1 MARTLGLF
9 LAFAVSAVIGLGVS
23 TSFVDP
29 LYGDGVDATLVRSF
43 LGAEETLLRK
53 RATVGEG
60 VEFSVTLD
68 RASSARLH
76 VDLAGDRLEIQVHN
90 PTAAPV
96 LSPGELHLTLSDL
109 DWDHPDRRILALTG
123 HSNGLDARG
132 SFEGDTITIA
142 LGSIAYAPGAATASF
157 DITAG
162 TAATRRLAGLPPIS
176 LRAAIGVL
184 AVLVL
189 SGYLLHIRRRN
200 AGHWG

>member
-1 MARTLGLF
+1 MTRVLSLF

-23 TSFVDP
+23 TSFVDR

-60 VEFSVTLD
+60 AEFFATVD
-68 RASSARLH
+68 RASDSRLH
-76 VDLAGDRLEIQVHN
+76 VDLAGDRLEIRVHN
-90 PTAAPV
+90 PTSAPV
-96 LSPGELHLTLSDL
+96 LSPGALHLTLSDL
-109 DWDHPDRRILALTG
+109 DWDHADRRVLALTERL
-123 HSNGLDARG
+123 NGLDARG

-142 LGSIAYAPGAATASF
+142 LGSIAYAPGTATASF

-162 TAATRRLAGLPPIS
+162 TGRMAGLPPIS
-176 LRAAIGVL
+176 LRGGLGIL

-189 SGYLLHIRRRN
+189 LGCLLHIRRRN
-200 AGHWG
+200 ASHWG